1 MKHWFKRKNFP
12 KVCTTAT
19 MLTIVLLAWTL
30 PAHAQN
36 PITVTQN
43 EHTHVF
49 AKSVTFRL
57 AVTGD
62 NSIDTIKLFYRV
74 SGQTSANK
82 VVLEFE
88 PAKTIEIEH
97 TEDMQDESNYQPPM
111 VTFTYWWTVEDEA
124 GNRLKTEPISF
135 VYEDTN
141 YTWQVLQGDL
151 VRLYWHD
158 QDQAFGQRFFDIAVK
173 AAATLSDEFDVHTPS
188 PVTIVIYNSHQE
200 LMAVL
205 REASSEWTG
214 AVTFGDT
221 GCIAIGLGP
230 TPWMNR
236 VIPHEL
242 THAML
247 YMITKPP
254 FGDIPRWLHE
264 GLAMRSEGGMSVEE
278 RTALAEAIEADA
290 LISLRVLNSSFPDHR
305 EQAILSYAESSSL
318 ISFIIDAY
326 GTAKLGE
333 LIANFAEGA
342 HYDDAMMDVF
352 GVDMDGM
359 EDLWRAHIGAQ
370 PRSGITR
377 ATPVPSPTFTIQL
390 TPSQTPEADV
400 TTALPIPTATAVL
413 VAPTSTATPPPE
425 IEQIATPTPLP
436 GSRGPCLGLIP
447 ALALLALFVVFRPR

>member
-1 MKHWFKRKNFP
+1 
-12 KVCTTAT
+12 
-19 MLTIVLLAWTL
+19 
-30 PAHAQN
+30 
-36 PITVTQN
+36 
-43 EHTHVF
+43 
-49 AKSVTFRL
+49 
-57 AVTGD
+57 
-62 NSIDTIKLFYRV
+62 
-74 SGQTSANK
+74 
-82 VVLEFE
+82 
-88 PAKTIEIEH
+88 
-97 TEDMQDESNYQPPM
+97 
-111 VTFTYWWTVEDEA
+111 
-124 GNRLKTEPISF
+124 
-135 VYEDTN
+135 
-141 YTWQVLQGDL
+141 
-151 VRLYWHD
+151 
-158 QDQAFGQRFFDIAVK
+158 
-173 AAATLSDEFDVHTPS
+173 
-188 PVTIVIYNSHQE
+188 
-200 LMAVL
+200 
-205 REASSEWTG
+205 
-214 AVTFGDT
+214 
-221 GCIAIGLGP
+221 
-230 TPWMNR
+230 
-236 VIPHEL
+236 L

-278 RTALAEAIEADA
+278 QTALAEAIGADA
-290 LISLRVLNSSFPDHR
+290 LISLRVLNSSFPDQR
-305 EQAILSYAESSSL
+305 DQAILSYAESSSL

-359 EDLWRAHIGAQ
+359 EDLWRAHVGAQ
-370 PRSGITR
+370 PRSGVTR

-425 IEQIATPTPLP
+425 IERIATPTPPP

>member
-1 MKHWFKRKNFP
+1 MTYRL
-12 KVCTTAT
+12 TASCR
-19 MLTIVLLAWTL
+19 LVLALFFFLGLAW
-30 PAHAQN
+30 PIHAQGA
-36 PITVTQN
+36 ITVVSD
-43 EHTHVF
+43 EHEHIF
-49 AKSVTFRL
+49 QESMTFRL
-57 AVTGD
+57 SAKSTS
-62 NSIDTIKLFYRV
+62 NITSAKLFYRIT
-74 SGQTSANK
+74 GQTATNK
-82 VVLEFE
+82 VEIDFTPTDTVDLE
-88 PAKTIEIEH
+88 H
-97 TEDMQDESNYQPPM
+97 VEDMADASNYQPPM

-135 VYEDTN
+135 VYEDTH
-141 YTWQVLQGDL
+141 YSWQVLQGDL

-158 QDQAFGQRFFDIAVK
+158 QDQAFGQRFFDTAVK

-230 TPWMNR
+230 MPWMNR

-278 RTALAEAIEADA
+278 RTTLAEAIEADA
-290 LISLRVLNSSFPDHR
+290 LISLRVLNSAFPDQR
-305 EQAILSYAESSSL
+305 DQAILSYAESSSL

-333 LIANFAEGA
+333 LIATFAEGA

-377 ATPVPSPTFTIQL
+377 ATPVPSPTFTVQL

-400 TTALPIPTATAVL
+400 TTALPIPTTTAVL

-425 IEQIATPTPLP
+425 NEQIATPTPSP
-436 GSRGPCLGLIP
+436 GPRRPCLGLIP
-447 ALALLALFVVFRPR
+447 ALALLALFVIFRPR